1 MDIATAS
8 RVHGDQPSDLV
19 SDLAQLVAKK
29 ESEWREAQALRMKA
43 LEDAL
48 HEKEEELQDE
58 RNKLQHLKKDFK
70 YNLRLLAE
78 RDEELVKHDNTAAAI
93 VVIERQRKEEISD
106 LRVQLDRL
114 HVSAE
119 SAAWERDEAKQR
131 IDKITRGH
139 RMELQ
144 ASHRAGQVEIAEM
157 REEMEKV
164 QQHLQKITS
173 EVQAKLDIQKQEL
186 KATFDSE
193 LRRREHEFR
202 LRANEMTNSVHA
214 YELEARKLSV
224 IVGNLQAT
232 NKRQAV
238 ALQKAEDRS
247 RELDGTVRD
256 GVWELENMRVLWQA
270 RIQELEQLHEDDVIR
285 RTEHEALQRRFAEA
299 DMLARERGAAITS
312 LRETFT
318 LKEQAI
324 HCVNGELQQQLE
336 CVREELQ
343 KKKERYNEE
352 LAERNAELER
362 LRQVEAM
369 LRVGCNERGMRQVRD
384 VARVAAERDTTVQ
397 KADGLALQLSA
408 SQLDLEQYKTQ
419 VSHKAKESAKH
430 RQDEAGNELESLQ
443 KQNAALRGVI
453 TAMRMEME
461 VLHKQLGQK
470 TSPQTIA
477 DQTQISNA
485 DEKCLRMDRE
495 MNAAVRPD
503 HQLDRLIEVLT
514 RLAEQATHLEI
525 LPSLPSTR
533 STHNTALPSSHMHR
547 LPLGPM
553 NRSEEPVAVVD
564 RDGAKEVHRL
574 QGLLCGASRKIEGL
588 MSEQMRLI
596 NAGNR
601 LRAHLAQHG
610 IMDSDEDENAEPDF
624 SMPSQ
629 QLMQPTCSKHVP
641 SPPSALLSS
650 DGGGSSL
657 CEVWGLL
664 ETTIS
669 SINELHDAETS
680 VHDRS
685 HIGVKSHKAEELPE
699 KDQTPGPLEPDAK
712 RATVHHREN
721 ARTVPGKGQVNRI
734 VRKEGNKP
742 RIRNYNI
749 RD

>member
-285 RTEHEALQRRFAEA
+285 RTEHEALQR
-299 DMLARERGAAITS
+299 
-312 LRETFT
+312 
-318 LKEQAI
+318 
-324 HCVNGELQQQLE
+324 
-336 CVREELQ
+336 
-343 KKKERYNEE
+343 
-352 LAERNAELER
+352 R